1 MQHTGRGLTAILVS
15 LVLCGAIR
23 SEAAEPSAEAIARG
37 QALVTA
43 GGCAGCHT
51 ADPAKPF
58 AGGKRIDSRFGGVY
72 APNLTPDRE
81 TGLGNWRD
89 EDFVRA
95 LRQGIA
101 PNGSRYSP
109 AFPYPYFTKMI
120 RDDILAIR
128 AYLATLEPVRNKVPS
143 PELRFPFNFRIGMR
157 LWNWLYLK
165 PGFLMPDQARGPD
178 WNRGR
183 YLVEGIG
190 HCGSCH
196 APKSLLGGDKGAP
209 AFATSVRNASPDDI
223 VAYLRSGRNAIGE
236 AGPLMR
242 DVINESTSKMSDSD
256 VRAIAVYLKSTGS
269 H

>member
-1 MQHTGRGLTAILVS
+1 MQHSGRGLTAILFS

-23 SEAAEPSAEAIARG
+23 SEAAEPSAETIARG

-128 AYLATLEPVRNKVPS
+128 AYLATLEPVRNKVP
-143 PELRFPFNFRIGMR
+143 PPGIHFPFNFD
-157 LWNWLYLK
+157 
-165 PGFLMPDQARGPD
+165 P
-178 WNRGR
+178 
-183 YLVEGIG
+183 
-190 HCGSCH
+190 S
-196 APKSLLGGDKGAP
+196 
-209 AFATSVRNASPDDI
+209 
-223 VAYLRSGRNAIGE
+223 
-236 AGPLMR
+236 
-242 DVINESTSKMSDSD
+242 
-256 VRAIAVYLKSTGS
+256 
-269 H
+269 